1 MDREKLVYDADKYI
15 YDFRKFKT
23 IKTFGKDIYEGKI
36 TLKEADEDQSD
47 LTNEINKFIKETD
60 PKNVYKNKTKK
71 LLLKTC
77 IFLSR
82 QKKWF

>member
-36 TLKEADEDQSD
+36 TLKEADENQSD
-47 LTNEINKFIKETD
+47 LTNEINKFIKETY
-60 PKNVYKNKTKK
+60 PKNVYKK
-71 LLLKTC
+71 
-77 IFLSR
+77 
-82 QKKWF
+82 